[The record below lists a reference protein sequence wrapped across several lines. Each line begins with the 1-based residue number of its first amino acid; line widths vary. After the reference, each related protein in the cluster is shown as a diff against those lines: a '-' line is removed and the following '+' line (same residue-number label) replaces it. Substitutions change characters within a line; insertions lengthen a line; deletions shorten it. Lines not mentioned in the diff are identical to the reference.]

1 MDTEATVSD
10 SGQFPPGPG
19 LPDPALESL
28 ENIWSSLVPE
38 LQNDHSFYDQ
48 AVGKFVNEQKT
59 AVENAERRAT
69 EEKNNF
75 IQILE
80 RWDSVQDE
88 TDDEKKSRW
97 SKRFSRGNG
106 KLMAE
111 VRANISKQHSWED
124 VLSALREAESHYSN
138 PTGIKIVHKWFRK
151 ATDKSA
157 AIEPYIDFIPSG
169 TYTSVIC
176 TGLTFIL
183 QACAAAKKFR
193 EESFDLINRLPD
205 RIDLASQYS
214 ELYKDDFSLQV
225 AAYDLYYEI
234 LYAIKGL
241 IHWLLKD
248 HTFEFLK
255 VMAQQTSY
263 DPLEGRLEEV
273 GKKSA
278 RFEEVI
284 NLCNT
289 KKLAEISKGVN
300 GIRQDLT
307 ALKNQFLIFMQVSFR
322 NAQWF
327 EQLFKAKSQ
336 TADVNHQDPPV
347 AYISKHEL
355 LSLLLPKPSYSPD
368 QSPVVSPFELP
379 LDQALHAGFRMDE
392 TEQARTRWMMNNSLL
407 SKWFQ
412 STKSRMLLV
421 NGNHKLERLTPTSF
435 FCSMLAKSL
444 GTAESIVVLTYFC
457 GLGTLSESEPCD
469 DAGLLRDLIGQLVT
483 QWRFGDLTCLEQRF
497 VEKLKKQSPEIKL
510 KAQRR
515 LLHRLIAALP
525 QKTPVFVFID
535 GINYIET
542 EDLVNETKKA
552 MKELSRLVYNKDIG
566 AMVKVFVTSSTTA
579 RDVNEYFENDEVITV
594 PESAETDTNGLI
606 DLQFKSGLGSQI
618 LNIGR

>member
-1 MDTEATVSD
+1 MDTEANVPD
-10 SGQFPPGPG
+10 NGRFPPGPG
-19 LPDPALESL
+19 LPDPTLESL
-28 ENIWSSLVPE
+28 EVIWLSLVPE
-38 LQNDHSFYDQ
+38 LQNDQSFYDE

-59 AVENAERRAT
+59 AVENAKQRAT
-69 EEKNNF
+69 EENNSF
-75 IQILE
+75 IKILE

-88 TDDEKKSRW
+88 KDDEKKSRW
-97 SKRFSRGNG
+97 PKPFSRDND

-111 VRANISKQHSWED
+111 VRANISKQHNWED
-124 VLSALREAESHYSN
+124 VLSALREGESHYSN

-151 ATDKSA
+151 ATDKPA

-169 TYTSVIC
+169 TYTSIIC
-176 TGLTFIL
+176 TGLIFIL

-205 RIDLASQYS
+205 RIDLVSQYS

-234 LYAIKGL
+234 LHAIEGL

-255 VMAQQTSY
+255 ILGQQTSY
-263 DPLEGRLEEV
+263 DPLKGRLEEV

-284 NLCNT
+284 GLCNT
-289 KKLAEISKGVN
+289 KKLAEIGKGVN

-307 ALKNQFLIFMQVSFR
+307 ALKNQFLIFMRVSFR

-336 TADVNHQDPPV
+336 TADLNHQDSPV

-355 LSLLLPKPSYSPD
+355 LSLLLPKPSYSPE
-368 QSPVVSPFELP
+368 QSLVVSPFELP
-379 LDQALHAGFRMDE
+379 LDQILHAGFRMDE
-392 TEQARTRWMMNNSLL
+392 SEQARTRWMMNNSLL

-421 NGNHKLERLTPTSF
+421 NGNHSLERVAPTSF

-444 GTAESIVVLTYFC
+444 KTVESIVVLTYFC
-457 GLGTLSESEPCD
+457 GLSTPSESEPYD

-483 QWRFGDLTCLEQRF
+483 QWRFGDLTCLDQRF
-497 VEKLKKQSPEIKL
+497 VGKLKKQSPEIQL
-510 KAQRR
+510 KTQRR

-542 EDLVNETKKA
+542 EDFVNETKKA
-552 MKELSRLVYNKDIG
+552 MEGLSRLVYNKRVG
-566 AMVKVFVTSSTTA
+566 AMVKVFVTSSTRA
-579 RDVNEYFENDEVITV
+579 CDVNEYFEDDEVITI
-594 PESAETDTNGLI
+594 PEDAETNTNGLI
-606 DLQFKSGLGSQI
+606 DVQFKSGLGSQI
-618 LNIGR
+618 VKIGR